1 MVFVY
6 SFISYYPHFL
16 LQSNL
21 IDQTIEKAFL
31 GTIEV
36 TAILRKVPIKRTHQ
50 SSHIL
55 KMRTGFP
62 RKWALYHRDD
72 NACEVTAK
80 NILSIPY

>member
-1 MVFVY
+1 MVSVY

-31 GTIEV
+31 GTIEM
-36 TAILRKVPIKRTHQ
+36 TAILRKVAIKRTHQ

-55 KMRTGFP
+55 KMRNGFP
-62 RKWALYHRDD
+62 RKWTLYHRGD
-72 NACEVTAK
+72 NASEVTAK
-80 NILSIPY
+80 NILSVPY